1 MANVTTVYSDLHLL
15 QLPIWW
21 KLMKHI
27 STYLVWKMTNNWM
40 NNESQGLE
48 RFNRVPLHIDKGHT
62 FLVCLIYFLQ
72 VYTLESKF

>member
-1 MANVTTVYSDLHLL
+1 
-15 QLPIWW
+15 
-21 KLMKHI
+21 
-27 STYLVWKMTNNWM
+27 MTNNWM

-72 VYTLESKF
+72 VYALESKF